1 MKLTSSLLAAGLA
14 SQALGYVVG
23 GKPKDLIKPYKRE
36 ALQDIVTWDEHSL
49 FVNGE
54 RIIFL
59 SGEYHPFR
67 LPVPSLWLDVFHKI
81 KALGF
86 NGVSFYV
93 DWALLEGTPGEFTA
107 EGVFAWEPFFDA
119 AQEAGI
125 YLLARPGPYINAEVS
140 GGGFPG
146 WLQRVNGTLRT
157 DDPGYINATDNYARS
172 IGEIIAKAQ
181 ITNGG
186 PVILFQPENEY
197 TGATDNVEFPNENYW
212 AIVEKQFRDAGIVVP
227 YINNDASPQGYFA
240 PGSNWTPQ
248 VDIYGHDG
256 YPLGFDC
263 ANPYTWPDGKL
274 PTNWKTLHEQQSPST
289 PYSVIEFQGGAFD
302 PWGGLGFDQCSV
314 LLNHE
319 FERVFYKNLQSFG
332 VTILN
337 LYMIFGGTNWGN
349 LGHPGGYTSYDYGSV
364 IRETREINREKYS
377 ELKLQGNFLKV
388 SPAYLTAE
396 PGDLSNGSYADTS
409 DIAVTPL
416 LGNTTNFFVVR
427 HAAYNS
433 LESTP
438 YTITLPTSAGDL
450 TIPQLNGTLTLNGR
464 DSKVHVTDYDV
475 GGENLLYSTAEI
487 FTWKAYD
494 DKTVLVVYGG
504 PGESHELAFSSGK
517 NATIVEGSGVTIAPK
532 GGATLL
538 HWSVTPTRKVVKVGE
553 SLYVYILDRNS
564 AYNYWTHDDIVL
576 KAGYLIRNATV
587 DGTTLSVV
595 GDLNATTTLEVIGGA
610 PSGLTKLTFNGE
622 DVAFNQSSL
631 GNVAATLQYTPP
643 AISLPDLSSL
653 SWKSIDSLPEIQTD
667 YDDSAWP
674 AADLPTTYNTLRPI
688 TTPTSLYGSDYGYHY
703 GTLLF
708 RGHFTAT
715 GSETSLSISAQ
726 GGFASGFTV
735 FLNSVALGSWKGA
748 DYASNGNLTLSIPSS
763 AVPTSGSEAVITV
776 VLDTTGI
783 SENWVTGAEEAKL
796 PRGILNYDLAGH
808 DASDVTW
815 KLTGNLGGEK
825 YIDKSRGPLNEGG
838 LFAERQ
844 GYHLPGAPTDDW
856 SASEGPAADGVEG
869 VGVKWYA
876 TTIDLDIP
884 TGWDVPISFS
894 FANSTSNA
902 TDADGLAK
910 AYRVQLF
917 VNGWQFGKYVHNIGP
932 QDVFPVPEGI
942 WDYRG
947 SNYVAVSLFSQE
959 ESGATVDGFELVHG
973 TPVKTGYQAVEVV
986 QGETFAERA
995 GAY

>member
-1 MKLTSSLLAAGLA
+1 MKLSTGLLAAGLA
-14 SQALGYVVG
+14 STALGYVVG

-54 RIIFL
+54 RVIFL

-67 LPVPSLWLDVFHKI
+67 LPVPTLWLDVFHKI

-93 DWALLEGTPGEFTA
+93 HWALLEGTPGEFTA

-119 AQEAGI
+119 AKEAGI

-146 WLQRVNGTLRT
+146 WLQRVDGKLRT
-157 DDPGYINATDNYARS
+157 DDPGYINATNNYARS

-197 TGATDNVEFPNENYW
+197 TGATDDVLFPNENYW
-212 AIVEKQFRDAGIVVP
+212 GIVEEQFRDAGIVVP
-227 YINNDASPQGYFA
+227 FISNDASPQGYFA
-240 PGSNWTPQ
+240 PGSNWSHQ

-263 ANPYTWPDGKL
+263 ANPYTWPDGAL
-274 PTNWKTLHEQQSPST
+274 PTTWRTLHEEQSPST
-289 PYSVIEFQGGAFD
+289 PYSVVEFQGGAFD
-302 PWGGLGFDQCSV
+302 PWGGLGFDQCAV

-319 FERVFYKNLQSFG
+319 FERLFYKNLQSFG
-332 VTILN
+332 ATITN
-337 LYMIFGGTNWGN
+337 FYMIFGGTNWGN

-396 PGDLSNGSYADTS
+396 PGSLTNGSISSTS
-409 DIAVTPL
+409 EIAVTPL
-416 LGNTTNFFVVR
+416 LGNVTNFFVVR

-438 YTITLPTSAGDL
+438 YTVTVPTSAGDL
-450 TIPQLNGTLTLNGR
+450 TLPQLNGTLTLNGR

-487 FTWKAYD
+487 FTWKKYD

-504 PGESHELAFSSGK
+504 PDETHELAFSSGK
-517 NATIVEGSGVTIAPK
+517 NASLVEGSGVTIAPK
-532 GGATLL
+532 AGATVL

-553 SLYVYILDRNS
+553 SLFVYILDRNT
-564 AYNYWTHDDIVL
+564 AYNFWTHDDIVL

-587 DGTTLSVV
+587 DGSTLSVV
-595 GDLNATTTLEVIGGA
+595 GDLNATTPLEIIGGA
-610 PSGLTKLTFNGE
+610 PASLTKLTFNGDE
-622 DVAFNQSSL
+622 IAFNQSST
-631 GNVAATLQYTPP
+631 GVVAATLQYTPP
-643 AISLPDLSSL
+643 TINLPDLSTV
-653 SWKSIDSLPEIQTD
+653 SWKSIDTLPEIQAD
-667 YDDSAWP
+667 FDDSAWP
-674 AADLPTTYNTLRPI
+674 AADLPRTYNTLRNI
-688 TTPTSLYGSDYGYHY
+688 TTPTSLYGGDYGYHY

-715 GSETSLSISAQ
+715 GSETTLALSAQ

-735 FLNSVALGSWKGA
+735 FLNSVALGSWRGA
-748 DYASNGNLTLSIPSS
+748 DYASNGNLTLTIPSS
-763 AVPTSGSEAVITV
+763 AVPTAGSDAVITV
-776 VLDTTGI
+776 ILDTTGL
-783 SENWVTGAEEAKL
+783 SENWIVGAEEMKF
-796 PRGILNYDLAGH
+796 PRGILAYDLAGH
-808 DASDVTW
+808 AASDVTW

-825 YIDKSRGPLNEGG
+825 YIDHSRGPLNEGG

-844 GYHLPGAPTDDW
+844 GWHLPGAPTDAWDD
-856 SASEGPAADGVEG
+856 STGPVADGVAG
-869 VGVKWYA
+869 AGVKWYA
-876 TTIDLDIP
+876 TTLDLDIP
-884 TGWDVPISFS
+884 AGWDVPLSFV
-894 FANSTSNA
+894 FGNETA
-902 TDADGLAK
+902 TDAAA
-910 AYRVQLF
+910 AYRAQLY
-917 VNGWQFGKYVHNIGP
+917 VNGWQFGKYIHNVGP
-932 QDVFPVPEGI
+932 QDSFPVPEGI

-947 SNYVAVSLFSQE
+947 SNFVAVSLYSQE
-959 ESGATVDGFELVHG
+959 EGGASLESLALVAG
-973 TPVKTGYQAVEVV
+973 TPVKTGYQDVEVV
-986 QGETFAERA
+986 VGETYAERA

>member
-674 AADLPTTYNTLRPI
+674 AAELPTTYNTLRPI